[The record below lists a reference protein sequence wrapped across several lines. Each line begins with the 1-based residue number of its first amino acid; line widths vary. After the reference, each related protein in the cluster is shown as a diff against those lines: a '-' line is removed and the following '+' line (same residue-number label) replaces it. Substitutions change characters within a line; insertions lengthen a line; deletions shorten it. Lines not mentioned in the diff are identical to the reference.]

1 MLPLW
6 SPEDLQICSTCLN
19 IHLKNIPGGSYATLN
34 VGSCHVKQKNLPGTR
49 QLCYCAL
56 LCCIINSVFIF
67 AQVHLVMVTDNQ
79 LKAFVLCVEHQAL
92 NAYVWYTCLLI
103 LFKRKKIL
111 RYEGVLPTE
120 RDQAINILSKCNCV
134 CS

>member
-1 MLPLW
+1 MHAGQRWTIW

-79 LKAFVLCVEHQAL
+79 LNAFGLCVEHRTL
-92 NAYVWYTCLLI
+92 NAIMHTYGTHV
-103 LFKRKKIL
+103 
-111 RYEGVLPTE
+111 
-120 RDQAINILSKCNCV
+120 
-134 CS
+134 